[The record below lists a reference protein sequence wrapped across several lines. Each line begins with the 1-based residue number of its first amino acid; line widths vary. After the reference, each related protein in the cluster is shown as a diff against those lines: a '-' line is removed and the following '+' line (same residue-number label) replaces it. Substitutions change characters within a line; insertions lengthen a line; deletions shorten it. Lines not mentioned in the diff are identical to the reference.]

1 MSRMGTPA
9 EEVGGMILA
18 GLRRYQLKRV
28 YATPSL
34 WEAREILALLEQ
46 QRIPVTLLNEHSA
59 GTPGV
64 LPFNARMAVDAE
76 VWVLDASLA
85 PRCERLIAE
94 YLAALERDPAVDESG
109 SGQDRTGNISWRC
122 PSCGEKSPASFE
134 LCWSCG
140 QGRPHS

>member
-1 MSRMGTPA
+1 M
-9 EEVGGMILA
+9 
-18 GLRRYQLKRV
+18 KRV

-34 WEAREILALLEQ
+34 WEAREILTLLEQ
-46 QRIPVTLLNEHSA
+46 QRIPVTLLNEHMA

-76 VWVLDASLA
+76 VWVLEDDLA

-94 YLAALERDPAVDESG
+94 YQSALQADKTAGADG
-109 SGQDRTGNISWRC
+109 SATWRC
-122 PSCGEKSPASFE
+122 AFCSEENPARFE

-140 QGRPHS
+140 RSRA